1 MEERRKRATNI
12 MVCQAD
18 LEVARRV
25 RRESED
31 ALISLLLRH
40 PKRAV
45 ERASQA
51 GAEKREEHHLAAQE
65 GVAVLTSR
73 LAEATAA
80 LADCPIREAPPYVAM
95 IKDIGLAI
103 AALKA
108 LQ

>member
-1 MEERRKRATNI
+1 MFRLSDAQLSGLSAASYERFVQKSLPFLRQTFSDTAG
-12 MVCQAD
+12 
-18 LEVARRV
+18 
-25 RRESED
+25 RESED
-31 ALISLLLRH
+31 ALISLLLRQ

-80 LADCPIREAPPYVAM
+80 SPRRKE
-95 IKDIGLAI
+95 GSS
-103 AALKA
+103 
-108 LQ
+108 QR